1 MELEEKFKDDFC
13 TFSDKTDN
21 KLPLISSG
29 SYYLDE
35 ILGGGYPKG
44 CIVECFGN
52 ESVGKST
59 TALNLIKCAQAQY
72 PNEKTVFVDSEHD
85 LVDDY
90 AINGIGIDK
99 SRFSKAQ
106 PETGERALEIVEDAI
121 RRGNY
126 SVVVLD
132 STAGLV
138 PQNELKTGKVKPG
151 EIAGLLSRKLN
162 IIKDLVVK
170 TQTILFCTSQMRIVS
185 MVPVATYGPTGGN
198 ALKFYAKIRLRLKIK
213 EQIVLDNENVGQVVR
228 AFTEKNKAARPK
240 RICDYYIKY
249 GTGISEH
256 DELLTLGIEKD
267 IIQKSGTW
275 FSSNGTNL
283 GQGRGKAVDFL
294 DANKDIADKIK
305 HEVFKENN

>member
-1 MELEEKFKDDFC
+1 LKLEEKFKDDFC
-13 TFSDKTDN
+13 TFSDKAIDN

-29 SYYLDE
+29 SYHLDE

-59 TALNLIKCAQAQY
+59 TALNLIKCAQEQY
-72 PNEKTVFVDSEHD
+72 PDENTVFVDTEHD

-99 SRFSKAQ
+99 KRFSKAQ
-106 PETGERALEIVEDAI
+106 PETGERAMEIIEDAI

-151 EIAGLLSRKLN
+151 EIAGLLSRRLN

-198 ALKFYAKIRLRLKIK
+198 ALKFYSKIRLKLKIK
-213 EQIVLDNENVGQVVR
+213 EQIVSNNENVGQVVR

-249 GTGISEH
+249 GTGISGM
-256 DELLTLGIEKD
+256 DELLDLGVD
-267 IIQKSGTW
+267 SGLIQKSEGSW
-275 FSSNGTNL
+275 FSLNGTKI
-283 GQGRGKAVDFL
+283 GHGRGKAVDFL
-294 DANKDIADKIK
+294 NENPDIVEKIK
-305 HEVFKENN
+305 SEVF

>member
-1 MELEEKFKDDFC
+1 MKLEEKFKDDFC
-13 TFSDKTDN
+13 TFSDKADN

-52 ESVGKST
+52 ESTGKST
-59 TALNLIKCAQAQY
+59 TALNLIKCAQQEY
-72 PNEKTVFVDSEHD
+72 PDESTVFVDTEHD

-90 AINGIGIDK
+90 AFNGIGIDK
-99 SRFSKAQ
+99 KRFSKAQ

-185 MVPVATYGPTGGN
+185 MVPIAIYGPTSGN
-198 ALKFYAKIRLRLKIK
+198 ALKFYSKIRLQLKIK
-213 EQIVLDNENVGQVVR
+213 EQIVSNKENVGQVVR

-249 GTGISEH
+249 GTGISGM
-256 DELLTLGIEKD
+256 DELLDLGVD
-267 IIQKSGTW
+267 SGLIHKAEGSH
-275 FSSNGTNL
+275 FSLNGTNL
-283 GQGRGKAVDFL
+283 GHGRGKAVDFL
-294 DANKDIADKIK
+294 NENPDIVEKIK
-305 HEVFKENN
+305 SEVF